1 MRSEGFRRRL
11 AGSPRWFAEGLRRFA
26 EGLRRFAGGFPW
38 FVEGFRRF
46 VGGAGPAEAAAF
58 APAVCV
64 EAAAEGRGTAA
75 SPGRGPLPP
84 ALYRSGKL

>member
-26 EGLRRFAGGFPW
+26 
-38 FVEGFRRF
+38 EGFRRF

-84 ALYRSGKL
+84 APYRSGKL